1 MAGMDDSSMSLRE
14 VAASSAQPDRDASRV
29 AHAAAELGV
38 PVPPTFRLAGV
49 DDGGGQLAHL
59 AGTAQ
64 GFRHGIAIL
73 ARLNGKPIDQ
83 CLAEMTAPPLEGGP
97 RPPWAPPDDWT
108 DTEAMLAWLA
118 ECERHPEW
126 PQFYNSVTD
135 WAPLVAAFLSGS
147 ASIKAIT
154 TAITSIHN
162 HRNRMALAK
171 YVIDTAAARGDAID
185 AVALIRAANSGPA
198 ASPATYSGPDG
209 GEPTNTGG

>member
-1 MAGMDDSSMSLRE
+1 MNDSSISPRE
-14 VAASSAQPDRDASRV
+14 VATSSAQPDRDASRV

-38 PVPPTFRLAGV
+38 PVPPTFRLVGV

-64 GFRHGIAIL
+64 DVRYSIAIL

-83 CLAEMTAPPLEGGP
+83 CLADMTAPPPEGRP

-118 ECERHPEW
+118 ERERHPEW
-126 PQFYNSVTD
+126 PQFSNSVSD
-135 WAPLVAAFLSGS
+135 WAPLVAAFLGGS
-147 ASIKAIT
+147 ASIKGIT

-162 HRNRMALAK
+162 HRDRMAFAR
-171 YVIDTAAARGDAID
+171 YVVDQ
-185 AVALIRAANSGPA
+185 AVAHGVEIDPVTLIRAANSGPA
-198 ASPATYSGPDG
+198 TSPATNSEPAG
-209 GEPTNTGG
+209 GEHTNTGG

>member
-1 MAGMDDSSMSLRE
+1 MNDSSMSPRG
-14 VAASSAQPDRDASRV
+14 VATSSAQPDRDAARV

-38 PVPPTFRLAGV
+38 PVPPAFRLAGV

-59 AGTAQ
+59 SGTVRDFQ
-64 GFRHGIAIL
+64 HGIAIL
-73 ARLNGKPIDQ
+73 ARLNGAPVNQ
-83 CLAEMTAPPLEGGP
+83 CLADMTVPPPEGGP

-126 PQFYNSVTD
+126 PQFSNSVSD
-135 WAPLVAAFLSGS
+135 WAPLVAAFLGGS

-162 HRNRMALAK
+162 HRDRMAFAR
-171 YVIDTAAARGDAID
+171 YVVDQAVARDVEIDP
-185 AVALIRAANSGPA
+185 VALIRAANSGPA
-198 ASPATYSGPDG
+198 TSPATNSGPDG
-209 GEPTNTGG
+209 GEPTSVGG